1 MEFKLFGPGGSPGS
15 HFQKD
20 LKALLDLDDE
30 AWQVLANWFLTT
42 TDFDSE
48 PDSPAFPMDPSAMGP
63 LGPKIFGGKSATR
76 AGHTRDTQPS

>member
-20 LKALLDLDDE
+20 LKVLLDLDDE

-42 TDFDSE
+42 TDFDHE
-48 PDSPAFPMDPSAMGP
+48 PDSPVIAASTLLPEHRCS
-63 LGPKIFGGKSATR
+63 
-76 AGHTRDTQPS
+76 